1 VKDWVNRTAL
11 VPHAGDNT
19 GKRSGNSQELKG
31 KIMNSVTRNA
41 LLGCSA
47 IVSASLCLPSQ
58 ANAVPVTVSGDFGP
72 GNAQQFQIGGGDLHS
87 ALGAAISLHV
97 EFTYT
102 SDTAGVWAATITNTS
117 GANPFGVTGIVTDFG
132 LSLKDSFGWVDDSK
146 AFVDT
151 VVSCKVD
158 GCDYKDGTGTAGVLG
173 EIDLA
178 TGTDGKSGFFIK
190 AALNLAG
197 DAEGKDGLDVG
208 EAITLKWTVT
218 GTGFSG
224 KTLLSD
230 FIDPVG
236 VSVAPGNTAFSAFWV
251 ANFDKIGLG
260 TETDAKGK
268 IKTITGDTNIG
279 GAVVTDQ
286 QVPEPATLAMFG
298 AGLIGL
304 AAMRR
309 RRRTR

>member
-1 VKDWVNRTAL
+1 
-11 VPHAGDNT
+11 
-19 GKRSGNSQELKG
+19 
-31 KIMNSVTRNA
+31 MNSVTRNA

-58 ANAVPVTVSGDFGP
+58 ANATLITVSGDFGP
-72 GNAQQFQIGGGDLHS
+72 GNAQQFQIGGVGPDKLHS
-87 ALGAAISLHV
+87 ALGAAISLHL
-97 EFTYT
+97 EFKFDDVANT
-102 SDTAGVWAATITNTS
+102 GVWAATIANTS
-117 GANPFGVTGIVTDFG
+117 GANPFGDQGIVTDFG
-132 LSLKDSFGWVDDSK
+132 LSLKDEFGWLVTSFSDT
-146 AFVDT
+146 AFGKSDVGST
-151 VVSCKVD
+151 CKVD

-178 TGTDGKSGFFIK
+178 TGTDGKNGFFVK

-218 GTGFSG
+218 GTGTGFLG

-236 VSVAPGNTAFSAFWV
+236 VSVALGNTAFSAFWV

-260 TETDAKGK
+260 IEKGVCTTDDKGK
-268 IKTITGDTNIG
+268 TKCTDDKTLTGDTNIG
-279 GAVVTDQ
+279 GAVVADE

-298 AGLIGL
+298 TGLIGL

-309 RRRTR
+309 RRRAR